1 MLDSVRM
8 RLTLW
13 CVGVLALVLI
23 SFSIGVY
30 ALLAHSL
37 YERSDA
43 GLRSSVEAT
52 AATLEREISK
62 GSSQSVTSELE
73 EQFFPDQ
80 SVAVFDA
87 AGRLIAEKPARGN
100 IHAQLPPIGS
110 IPAEIHIY
118 TANDGDEAEDG
129 RRIAVQRINIASA
142 GAPFYI
148 VASQPLEAMMEE
160 LEALRNIFYAAVPFA
175 LVFAGLGGWFL
186 ARRSLAPMV
195 SMSERARRISAEN
208 LEQRL
213 PVVNPRDEL
222 GKLAETFNELLTRLN
237 ASFAQQRQFMADAS
251 HELRTPLSV
260 MHTAAAVTLEKP
272 HRAEDEYREAL
283 SMVDEQTRRLTRIVE
298 DMFTL
303 ARADA
308 GSRTLHCSDFY
319 LDELVGETGRAASL
333 LATRKGVQLTVEGSP
348 ESPYRGDEG
357 LLRQMLLNLLGN
369 AVKHTPAGGVV
380 RVSLA
385 RRTVEYIIT
394 VSDTGSGIPVEAQ
407 PHIFERFFRADKA
420 RSRAD
425 SADGGG
431 AGAGLGLAIARG
443 IAEAHD
449 GRLELAHSD
458 ERGSTFIATLPVEHT
473 C

>member
-1 MLDSVRM
+1 M

-13 CVGVLALVLI
+13 YVGVLALALI
-23 SFSIGVY
+23 AFSVGVY

-43 GLRSSVEAT
+43 ALRSSVEAT
-52 AATLEREISK
+52 AATLEREMSK

-87 AGRLIAEKPARGN
+87 AGRLVAEKPARGN
-100 IHAQLPPIGS
+100 IPAQLPPIDS
-110 IPAEIHIY
+110 IPAAEIYIY
-118 TANDGDEAEDG
+118 TSNDGDEAEDE
-129 RRIAVQRINIASA
+129 RRVAVQRINIAAA
-142 GAPFYI
+142 GEPFYI

-160 LEALRNIFYAAVPFA
+160 LEVLRNIFYAAVPFA

-195 SMSERARRISAEN
+195 AMSQRARRISAEN

-260 MHTAAAVTLEKP
+260 MNTAAAVTLEKP

-283 SMVDEQTRRLTRIVE
+283 LMVDEQTRRLTKIVE

-308 GSRTLHCSDFY
+308 RSRTLHYVDFY
-319 LDELVGETGRAASL
+319 LDELIGETGRAANL
-333 LATRKGVQLTVEGSP
+333 LATRKGVQLEVEGSP

-357 LLRQMLLNLLGN
+357 LLRQMVLNLLGN
-369 AVKHTPAGGVV
+369 AIKHTPAGGNV
-380 RVSLA
+380 RISLA
-385 RRTVEYIIT
+385 RRASEYIIT

-420 RSRAD
+420 RSRAA
-425 SADGGG
+425 SADSGG

-449 GRLELAHSD
+449 GRLELTHSD
-458 ERGSTFIATLPVEHT
+458 EGGSTFVATLPVDHT
-473 C
+473 